1 MKGLCT
7 DLSLALVSFP
17 DVRAKEF
24 QSSGSIENF
33 SLMQMYI
40 ITKIK
45 LRSVLAKIGIKI
57 TSGLCPYPLLVH
69 IMERGVSVLIS
80 LDYTL
85 VILQRILMFKNF
97 FPCGSLYIL
106 EIT

>member
-1 MKGLCT
+1 MKGLFT

-40 ITKIK
+40 ITKIE

-57 TSGLCPYPLLVH
+57 TSGLCPYYGKG
-69 IMERGVSVLIS
+69 GVCA
-80 LDYTL
+80 
-85 VILQRILMFKNF
+85 R
-97 FPCGSLYIL
+97 
-106 EIT
+106 

>member
-7 DLSLALVSFP
+7 DLGLALVSFT

-40 ITKIK
+40 ITKIE
-45 LRSVLAKIGIKI
+45 LRSV
-57 TSGLCPYPLLVH
+57 
-69 IMERGVSVLIS
+69 
-80 LDYTL
+80 
-85 VILQRILMFKNF
+85 FN
-97 FPCGSLYIL
+97 
-106 EIT
+106 